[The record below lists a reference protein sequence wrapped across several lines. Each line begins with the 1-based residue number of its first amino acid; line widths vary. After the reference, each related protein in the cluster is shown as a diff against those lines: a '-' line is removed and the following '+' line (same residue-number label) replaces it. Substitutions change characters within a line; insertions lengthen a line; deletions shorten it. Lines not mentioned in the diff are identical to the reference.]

1 MLDHWQ
7 AHKDRLRA
15 YLIAR
20 LPDEAA
26 VDDALQEIY
35 LKAHSKQHQL
45 REQQSL
51 GAWLYRIAHNT
62 IMDHYRRHPDWAP
75 LDQEPEAPQQDT
87 AQLAHQEL
95 AQCLRPLINEL
106 PEKYGLPLTLAD
118 LEGKSQQQVAEQL
131 GLSLSGAKSRVQRG
145 REKLRQKI
153 LACCALETGP
163 GGVQAYTPKGNCD
176 C

>member
-1 MLDHWQ
+1 MAGPQ
-7 AHKDRLRA
+7 EQTSRLSGRPA
-15 YLIAR
+15 AR
-20 LPDEAA
+20 LPDPDA
-26 VDDALQEIY
+26 VDDTLQEIF

-51 GAWLYRIAHNT
+51 GAWLYRIAHNA

-75 LDQEPEAPQQDT
+75 LDQEPPAPEADQ
-87 AQLAHQEL
+87 AEIAHQEL

-163 GGVQAYTPKGNCD
+163 DGVQAYAPKGNCG

>member
-1 MLDHWQ
+1 
-7 AHKDRLRA
+7 
-15 YLIAR
+15 
-20 LPDEAA
+20 
-26 VDDALQEIY
+26 
-35 LKAHSKQHQL
+35 
-45 REQQSL
+45 
-51 GAWLYRIAHNT
+51 
-62 IMDHYRRHPDWAP
+62 MDHYRRHPDWAP
-75 LDQEPEAPQQDT
+75 LDQEPPAPEADQ
-87 AQLAHQEL
+87 AEIAHQEL

-163 GGVQAYTPKGNCD
+163 DGVQAYAPKGNCG